1 MMSSQKIADFS
12 LMNALVSKCHM
23 RELWKRHENRCD
35 GGEGRFGGGV
45 GWGGDGFE
53 ETQDGSP
60 TSATQ

>member
-12 LMNALVSKCHM
+12 LLNALVSKCHM
-23 RELWKRHENRCD
+23 RELWNVTKTVVTVVRGD
-35 GGEGRFGGGV
+35 SGV

>member
-1 MMSSQKIADFS
+1 
-12 LMNALVSKCHM
+12 MNELVSKCHM
-23 RELWKRHENRCD
+23 RELWNVTKTVVTVVRGD
-35 GGEGRFGGGV
+35 SGV